1 MIIDKKFQALIPPLT
16 AEERGGLE
24 SNIVA
29 NGCLD
34 TLKVW
39 GDILVDGHNRFNICV
54 EHGIEYKTQAM
65 KFVDRNAVSVWIIRN
80 QLDRRNIADFVRY
93 ELTDRQADILREQ
106 GRQKMEAQGKHGE
119 EGGRGNI
126 KTPLPIIGKRVSEE
140 SKYDTRKEI
149 AKSLGWGHNKVA
161 QAKTVKEQAPEPVKV
176 KLRTGE
182 LSINQAYKEITREA
196 KEVKRENRRQEN
208 KEKVSKVKLPT
219 EIIKQDVRFATIVI
233 DPPWD
238 WGDEN
243 DNDQLGRA
251 KPDYNTMSIEQL
263 LELPVDKLSDI
274 DCHLYLWI
282 TNRSLPKGFLLL
294 EKWGFRYITALTWV
308 KPSFGMGNYFRGQ
321 TEQVLFGVKGSQ
333 PLKRKDVGTV
343 FFANRGENGH
353 SSKPNEFYDIVES
366 CSPGPFLEM
375 FSRSKRNNLEKYD
388 WIYWGENE

>member
-16 AEERGGLE
+16 AEEREGLE

-106 GRQKMEAQGKHGE
+106 GRQKQGTRTDLIQKDEA
-119 EGGRGNI
+119 NL
-126 KTPLPIIGKRVSEE
+126 LPIIGKRSLEE
-140 SKYDTRKEI
+140 PKHDTRKEI

>member
-106 GRQKMEAQGKHGE
+106 GRQKQGTRTDLIQKDEA
-119 EGGRGNI
+119 NL
-126 KTPLPIIGKRVSEE
+126 LPIIGKRSLEE
-140 SKYDTRKEI
+140 PKHDTRKEI

>member
-1 MIIDKKFQALIPPLT
+1 
-16 AEERGGLE
+16 
-24 SNIVA
+24 
-29 NGCLD
+29 
-34 TLKVW
+34 
-39 GDILVDGHNRFNICV
+39 
-54 EHGIEYKTQAM
+54 
-65 KFVDRNAVSVWIIRN
+65 
-80 QLDRRNIADFVRY
+80 
-93 ELTDRQADILREQ
+93 LTDRQADILREQ
-106 GRQKMEAQGKHGE
+106 GRQAISKAVSKA
-119 EGGRGNI
+119 NTDNP
-126 KTPLPIIGKRVSEE
+126 KKSVSTLPIIDKVEKPPKHNTQE
-140 SKYDTRKEI
+140 KI